1 MIMHKIKG
9 IIGLIL
15 TFTCMVTF
23 AQNIVVVGKVTD
35 SEGYEVIGG
44 SVVLKG
50 SVGIGT
56 VTDVDG
62 NYSLKINNV
71 STDVLV
77 FSYVGMKSK
86 EVRVN
91 GQSVINVTLEADAVM
106 LDEVVTIGYATV
118 KKKDLTGAVS
128 SVSSKDLAAVPVSDI
143 AQALSGKI
151 AGVQIIRSQG
161 SPDADVSIKVRG
173 GTSITQSNE
182 PLYIIDGFP
191 SEDGLKGI
199 ESSDIE
205 SIDILKDA
213 SSTAIYGARGAN
225 GVILVT
231 TKGGKTEKFNINYDM
246 YVGLKKVNKRYELLN
261 VKDFVKL
268 DYERAVNEPDVMR
281 DFIIPT
287 YGTWNELDDLYGNR
301 KGIDWQKEV
310 FERRSAITRQHKIT
324 LSGCNKTSQY
334 MLTYTRNDDKG
345 VWYGSGLKRDN
356 FRLKLNQEANSWLNF
371 STNISYIDEKTE
383 GLGTL
388 QEGGSFSR
396 MQHVIQ
402 YRPTIGKNGNDEQLL
417 IDDDDPVLLLEGAS
431 QMQSPIASIES
442 EQRDKRN
449 RILSIN
455 GDVQIKILKDLSYRG
470 TIGLRKRTINTN
482 IFYSERSKQAKNAG
496 APYGWREIEEQQ
508 SFMYNNVVTWN
519 KNFNRKHQLTLVGGQ
534 EFIQYKT
541 DYLKAG
547 ARKFDKINFGLADMS
562 LGASPDKVITELGS
576 DKMLSYFMRGN
587 YSFKDK
593 YLFAASV
600 RADGSSKFGS
610 NHKWGIFPAASFAW
624 RVSEEDFIKEWGIFS
639 NLKLR
644 LSYGTAGNN
653 RINNY
658 LSLSKMGSVWIPY
671 NGINTVAGFVSK
683 QLHNPDLQ
691 WETNITSNFGLDVGF
706 LNQRIQLSVDL
717 YNIETKNLLL
727 DAPIPLLSGYK
738 TMMINAGKT
747 NNRGIEVAVTI
758 HNIQTKDFSW
768 STSLNLSHNKNK
780 VRALYNTD
788 YMEIVSNWAQT
799 SEFNKSDYIIRIGQ
813 ALGQMYGY
821 RLKGIYTVDDF
832 NYDAGRKKYVVR
844 DGVPYDK
851 DYYPKPGYWKFEDV
865 DGNKEITADDRT
877 VIGNANPKIYGGLT
891 NSLTWKNFDLNVF
904 LNFSIG
910 NKIYSANKMYYTK
923 FNNRWRN
930 TLQDEGIRRF
940 TVINTEGE
948 YIMNDPIQ
956 LTAVNQ
962 GHDYV
967 SVEGSSNLFFH
978 SGYVEDGSFLKI
990 NNISLGYTLPKSL
1003 TKKVKLSNVRF
1014 YATGYNLYTFT
1025 KYSGYDPEVNTYS
1038 NKGLTPGIDWG
1049 AYPSAVSFVFGA
1061 NITF

>member
-1 MIMHKIKG
+1 MA
-9 IIGLIL
+9 IL
-15 TFTCMVTF
+15 TLSGMATYGQSLVVT
-23 AQNIVVVGKVTD
+23 GKVID

-44 SVVLKG
+44 SVILKG
-50 SVGIGT
+50 AVGIGT
-56 VTDVDG
+56 VTNVDG
-62 NYSLKINNV
+62 NYSLKVNNA
-71 STDVLV
+71 SKDVLV
-77 FSYVGMKSK
+77 FSYVGMKPK
-86 EVRVN
+86 EVKVN

-118 KKKDLTGAVS
+118 KKKDLTGSVS
-128 SVSSKDLAAVPVSDI
+128 SVNSKELAAVPISDV
-143 AQALSGKI
+143 AQALSGRV
-151 AGVQIIRSQG
+151 AGVQVIRSQG
-161 SPDADVSIKVRG
+161 SPDADISIKVRG

-231 TKGGKTEKFNINYDM
+231 TKGGKTDKFNISYDM
-246 YVGLKKVNKRYELLN
+246 YVGFKKVNRKYELLG
-261 VKDFVKL
+261 VEDFVKL
-268 DYERAVNEPDVMR
+268 DYERAINEPDVMR
-281 DFIIPT
+281 DFTIPT
-287 YGTWNELDDLYGNR
+287 YGTWDEFDALYGNR

-310 FERRSAITRQHKIT
+310 FEHRPAITQQHKFTI
-324 LSGCNKTSQY
+324 SGGNKSSQY
-334 MLTYTRNDDKG
+334 MVTYTRNDDKG
-345 VWYGSGLKRDN
+345 IWYGSGLKRDN
-356 FRLKLNQEANSWLNF
+356 FRLKLNQEATPWFNF
-371 STNISYIDEKTE
+371 STNVSYIDEKTE

-388 QEGGSFSR
+388 QEGGAYSR

-402 YRPTIGKNGNDEQLL
+402 YRPTIGKNGIDEQLL

-431 QMQSPIASIES
+431 QMQSPIATVES

-455 GDVQIKILKDLSYRG
+455 GDVQIKFTKDLSYRG
-470 TIGLRKRTINTN
+470 TVGVRKRTINTD
-482 IFYSERSKQAKNAG
+482 IFYSERSKQAKNSG
-496 APYGWREIEEQQ
+496 APYGWKEQEEQQ
-508 SFMYNNVVTWN
+508 SFMYNNVLTWD
-519 KNFNRKHQLTLVGGQ
+519 KTFNEKHHLTLVGGQ

-541 DYLKAG
+541 DYLRAG
-547 ARKFDKINFGLADMS
+547 ARQFDKINFGLADMS
-562 LGASPDKVITELGS
+562 LGASPDKVITLLGS
-576 DKMLSYFMRGN
+576 DKMLSYFMRAN
-587 YSFKDK
+587 YNFMER
-593 YLFAASV
+593 YLFAASI
-600 RADGSSKFGS
+600 RTDGSSKFGS
-610 NHKWGIFPAASFAW
+610 NHKWGVFPAASFAW
-624 RVSEEDFIKEWGIFS
+624 RASEEEFIKELGVFS

-644 LSYGTAGNN
+644 FSYGTAGNN
-653 RINNY
+653 KIDNY

-671 NGINTVAGFVSK
+671 NGENTVAGFVSK
-683 QLHNPDLQ
+683 QLHNPDLK
-691 WETNITSNFGLDVGF
+691 WETNVTSNLGIDMGF

-717 YNIETKNLLL
+717 YNIETKDLLL
-727 DAPIPLLSGYK
+727 DAPVPLLSGYK

-747 NNRGIEVAVTI
+747 NNKGIEIAITT

-780 VRALYNTD
+780 VKALYNTN

-799 SEFNKSDYIIRIGQ
+799 SEFNKSDYIIRVGQ
-813 ALGQMYGY
+813 SLGQMYGY

-832 NYDAGRKKYVVR
+832 NYDAKQQKYIIK
-844 DGVPYDK
+844 DGIPYDK
-851 DYYPKPGYWKFEDV
+851 NYYPKPGYWKFEDV
-865 DGNKEITADDRT
+865 DGNKEITEDDRT
-877 VIGNANPKIYGGLT
+877 VIGNANPKLYGGLT
-891 NSLTWKNFDLNVF
+891 NTVTWKNFDLSVF

-930 TLQDEGIRRF
+930 TLKDEAMSRF
-940 TVINTEGE
+940 TVVNGNGE
-948 YIMNDPIQ
+948 SVFNDPVQ
-956 LTAVNQ
+956 LAALNK

-990 NNISLGYTLPKSL
+990 NNISLGYTLPKEL
-1003 TKKVKLSNVRF
+1003 TRKMKLSNVRF
-1014 YATGYNLYTFT
+1014 YATGYNLYTLT
-1025 KYSGYDPEVNTYS
+1025 KYSGYDPEVNTYP
-1038 NKGLTPGIDWG
+1038 NNGLTPGIDWG
-1049 AYPSAVSFVFGA
+1049 AYPSAISLVFGA

>member
-1 MIMHKIKG
+1 MHKVKG
-9 IIGLIL
+9 VIMGIL
-15 TFTCMVTF
+15 AFVSAAAY
-23 AQNIVVVGKVTD
+23 AQGIVVTGKVID

-44 SVVLKG
+44 SVILKG
-50 SVGIGT
+50 AAGVGT

-62 NYSLKINNV
+62 RYSLTINDA
-71 STDVLV
+71 SKDVLV
-77 FSYVGMKSK
+77 FSYVGMTSK
-86 EVRVN
+86 EVKVN
-91 GQSVINVTLEADAVM
+91 GRNVINVTLEADAVM
-106 LDEVVTIGYATV
+106 LEEVVTIGYATV
-118 KKKDLTGAVS
+118 KKKDLTGSVS
-128 SVSSKDLAAVPVSDI
+128 SVSSKELAAVPISDVT
-143 AQALSGKI
+143 QALSGKV
-151 AGVQIIRSQG
+151 AGVQVIRSQG

-231 TKGGKTEKFNINYDM
+231 TKGGKSDKFNISYDM
-246 YVGLKKVNKRYELLN
+246 YVGFKKVNKKYELLN
-261 VKDFVKL
+261 VEDFVKL
-268 DYERAVNEPDVMR
+268 DYERAINEPDVMR
-281 DFIIPT
+281 DYMIPT
-287 YGTWNELDDLYGNR
+287 YGTWDEFDELYGNR

-310 FERRSAITRQHKIT
+310 FEHRPAITQQHKIT
-324 LSGCNKTSQY
+324 VSGGSKTSQY

-345 VWYGSGLKRDN
+345 IWYGSGLKRDN
-356 FRLKLNQEANSWLNF
+356 FRLKLNQEATPWMTF
-371 STNISYIDEKTE
+371 STNVSYIDEKTE

-388 QEGGSFSR
+388 QEGGAYSR

-402 YRPTIGKNGNDEQLL
+402 YRPTIGKNGSDEQLL

-431 QMQSPIASIES
+431 QMQSPMATIES

-449 RILSIN
+449 RIMSIN
-455 GDVQIKILKDLSYRG
+455 GDVQIKFTKDLSYRG
-470 TIGLRKRTINTN
+470 TIGIRKRTINTD

-496 APYGWREIEEQQ
+496 APYGWKEIEEQQ
-508 SFMYNNVVTWN
+508 SFMYNNVVTWDKTFN
-519 KNFNRKHQLTLVGGQ
+519 KEHHLTLVGGQ

-547 ARKFDKINFGLADMS
+547 ARQFDDVNFGLADMS
-562 LGASPDKVITELGS
+562 LGASPDKVTTLLES
-576 DKMLSYFMRGN
+576 DKMLSYFMRAN
-587 YSFKDK
+587 YNFKEK
-593 YLFAASV
+593 YLFSASV
-600 RADGSSKFGS
+600 RADGSSKFGA
-610 NHKWGIFPAASFAW
+610 NHKWGVFPAASFAW
-624 RVSEEDFIKEWGIFS
+624 RASEEDFIKDWGVFS

-653 RINNY
+653 KIDNY

-671 NGINTVAGFVSK
+671 NGESTVAGFVSK
-683 QLHNPDLQ
+683 QLYNPDLQ
-691 WETNITSNFGLDVGF
+691 WETNVTANLGIDMGF
-706 LNQRIQLSVDL
+706 LNQRIQLSVDV
-717 YNIETKNLLL
+717 YNIETKDLLL
-727 DAPIPLLSGYK
+727 DAPVPLLSGYK

-747 NNRGIEVAVTI
+747 NNKGVEVAITT

-780 VRALYNTD
+780 VKALYNAD

-799 SEFNKSDYIIRIGQ
+799 SEFNKSDYIIRVGQ
-813 ALGQMYGY
+813 SLGQMYGY

-832 NYDAGRKKYVVR
+832 NYDAAQQKYVVK
-844 DGVPYDK
+844 DGIPYDK
-851 DYYPKPGYWKFEDV
+851 NYYPKPGYWKFEDV
-865 DGNKEITADDRT
+865 NKDNEITEDDRT
-877 VIGNANPKIYGGLT
+877 VIGNANPKLYGGLT
-891 NSLTWKNFDLNVF
+891 NTFTWKGFDLSVF

-930 TLQDEGIRRF
+930 TLKDEAMRRF
-940 TVINTEGE
+940 TVVNEQGE
-948 YIMNDPIQ
+948 YIFNDPAQ
-956 LTAVNQ
+956 LASLNK

-1003 TKKVKLSNVRF
+1003 VSKIKLSNVRF
-1014 YATGYNLYTFT
+1014 YATGYNLYTWT
-1025 KYSGYDPEVNTYS
+1025 KYSGYDPEVNTYP
-1038 NKGLTPGIDWG
+1038 NNGLTPGIDWG
-1049 AYPSAVSFVFGA
+1049 AYPSAISLVFGA

>member
-1 MIMHKIKG
+1 MHKVKG
-9 IIGLIL
+9 VIMGIL
-15 TFTCMVTF
+15 AFVSAAAY
-23 AQNIVVVGKVTD
+23 AQGIVVTGKVID

-44 SVVLKG
+44 SVILKG
-50 SVGIGT
+50 TAGVGT

-62 NYSLKINNV
+62 RYSLTINDA
-71 STDVLV
+71 SKDVLV
-77 FSYVGMKSK
+77 FSYVGMTSK
-86 EVRVN
+86 EVKVN
-91 GQSVINVTLEADAVM
+91 GRNVINVTLEADAVM
-106 LDEVVTIGYATV
+106 LEEVVTIGYATV
-118 KKKDLTGAVS
+118 KKKDLTGSVS
-128 SVSSKDLAAVPVSDI
+128 SVSSKELAAVPISDVT
-143 AQALSGKI
+143 QALSGKV
-151 AGVQIIRSQG
+151 AGVQVIRSQG

-231 TKGGKTEKFNINYDM
+231 TKGGKSDKFNISYDM
-246 YVGLKKVNKRYELLN
+246 YVGFKKVNKKYELLN
-261 VKDFVKL
+261 VEDFVKL
-268 DYERAVNEPDVMR
+268 DYERAINEPDVMR
-281 DFIIPT
+281 DYMIPT
-287 YGTWNELDDLYGNR
+287 YGTWDEFDELYGNR

-310 FERRSAITRQHKIT
+310 FEHRPAITQQHKIT
-324 LSGCNKTSQY
+324 VSGGSKTSQY

-345 VWYGSGLKRDN
+345 IWYGSGLKRDN
-356 FRLKLNQEANSWLNF
+356 FRLKLNQEATPWMTF
-371 STNISYIDEKTE
+371 STNVSYIDEKTE

-388 QEGGSFSR
+388 QEGGAYSR

-402 YRPTIGKNGNDEQLL
+402 YRPTIGKNGSDEQLL

-431 QMQSPIASIES
+431 QMQSPMATIES

-449 RILSIN
+449 RIMSIN
-455 GDVQIKILKDLSYRG
+455 GDVQIKLTKDLSYRG
-470 TIGLRKRTINTN
+470 TIGIRKRTINTD

-496 APYGWREIEEQQ
+496 APYGWKEIEEQQ
-508 SFMYNNVVTWN
+508 SFMYNNVVTWDKTFN
-519 KNFNRKHQLTLVGGQ
+519 KEHHLTLVGGQ

-547 ARKFDKINFGLADMS
+547 ARQFDDVNFGLADMS
-562 LGASPDKVITELGS
+562 LGASPDKVTTLLES
-576 DKMLSYFMRGN
+576 DKMLSYFMRAN
-587 YSFKDK
+587 YNFKEK
-593 YLFAASV
+593 YLFSASV
-600 RADGSSKFGS
+600 RADGSSKFGA
-610 NHKWGIFPAASFAW
+610 NHKWGVFPAASFAW
-624 RVSEEDFIKEWGIFS
+624 RASEEDFIKDWGVFS

-653 RINNY
+653 KIDNY

-671 NGINTVAGFVSK
+671 NGESTVAGFVSK
-683 QLHNPDLQ
+683 QLYNPDLQ
-691 WETNITSNFGLDVGF
+691 WETNVTANLGIDMGF
-706 LNQRIQLSVDL
+706 LNQRIQLSVDV
-717 YNIETKNLLL
+717 YNIETKDLLL
-727 DAPIPLLSGYK
+727 DAPVPLLSGYK

-747 NNRGIEVAVTI
+747 NNKGVEVAITT

-780 VRALYNTD
+780 VKALYNAD

-799 SEFNKSDYIIRIGQ
+799 SEFNKSDYIIRVGQ
-813 ALGQMYGY
+813 SLGQMYGY

-832 NYDAGRKKYVVR
+832 NYDAAQQKYVVK
-844 DGVPYDK
+844 DGIPYDK
-851 DYYPKPGYWKFEDV
+851 NYYPKPGYWKFEDV
-865 DGNKEITADDRT
+865 NKDNEITEDDRT
-877 VIGNANPKIYGGLT
+877 VIGNANPKLYGGLT
-891 NSLTWKNFDLNVF
+891 NTFTWKGFDLSVF

-930 TLQDEGIRRF
+930 TLKDEAMRRF
-940 TVINTEGE
+940 TVVNEQGE
-948 YIMNDPIQ
+948 YIFNDPAQ
-956 LTAVNQ
+956 LASLNK

-1003 TKKVKLSNVRF
+1003 VSKIKLSNVRF
-1014 YATGYNLYTFT
+1014 YATGYNLYTWT
-1025 KYSGYDPEVNTYS
+1025 KYSGYDPEVNTYP
-1038 NKGLTPGIDWG
+1038 NNGLTPGIDWG
-1049 AYPSAVSFVFGA
+1049 AYPSAISLVFGA

>member
-1 MIMHKIKG
+1 MV
-9 IIGLIL
+9 IL
-15 TFTCMVTF
+15 AFVSVSMY
-23 AQNIVVVGKVTD
+23 AQSIVVTGKVID

-44 SVVLKG
+44 SVTLKG
-50 SVGIGT
+50 APGVGT
-56 VTDVDG
+56 VTNVDG
-62 NYSLKINNV
+62 HYSLKVNDA
-71 STDVLV
+71 SKDVLV
-77 FSYVGMKSK
+77 FSYVGMTSK
-86 EVRVN
+86 EVKVN
-91 GQSVINVTLEADAVM
+91 GRNVVNVTLEADAVM

-118 KKKDLTGAVS
+118 KKKDLTGSVS
-128 SVSSKDLAAVPVSDI
+128 SVNSKELAAVPISDVT
-143 AQALSGKI
+143 QALSGKV
-151 AGVQIIRSQG
+151 AGVQVIRSQG

-231 TKGGKTEKFNINYDM
+231 TKGGKTDKFNISYDM
-246 YVGLKKVNKRYELLN
+246 YVGFKKVNKKYELLG

-268 DYERAVNEPDVMR
+268 DYERAINEPDVMR
-281 DFIIPT
+281 DYTIPT
-287 YGTWNELDDLYGNR
+287 YGTWDEFDGLYGNR

-310 FERRSAITRQHKIT
+310 FDHRPAITQQHKFTI
-324 LSGCNKTSQY
+324 SGGNKTSQY

-345 VWYGSGLKRDN
+345 IWYGSGLKRDN
-356 FRLKLNQEANSWLNF
+356 FRLKLNQEATSWMNF
-371 STNISYIDEKTE
+371 STNVSYIDEKTE

-388 QEGGSFSR
+388 QEGGAYSR

-402 YRPTIGKNGNDEQLL
+402 YRPTIGKNGSDEQLL

-431 QMQSPIASIES
+431 QMQSPMATIES

-449 RILSIN
+449 RIMSIN
-455 GDVQIKILKDLSYRG
+455 GDVQIKFTKDLSYRG
-470 TIGLRKRTINTN
+470 TVGIRKRTINTDV
-482 IFYSERSKQAKNAG
+482 FYSERSKQAKNAG
-496 APYGWREIEEQQ
+496 APYGWKEIEEQQ
-508 SFMYNNVVTWN
+508 NFMYNNVITWDKTFN
-519 KNFNRKHQLTLVGGQ
+519 KEHHLTLVGGQ

-547 ARKFDKINFGLADMS
+547 ARKFDKVNFGLADMS
-562 LGASPDKVITELGS
+562 LGASPDKVVTLLES
-576 DKMLSYFMRGN
+576 DKMLSYFMRAN
-587 YSFKDK
+587 YNFKEK

-600 RADGSSKFGS
+600 RADGSSKFGA

-624 RVSEEDFIKEWGIFS
+624 RASEEDFIKELGVFS

-653 RINNY
+653 KINNY

-671 NGINTVAGFVSK
+671 NGESTVAGFVSK

-691 WETNITSNFGLDVGF
+691 WETNVTANLGVDVGF
-706 LNQRIQLSVDL
+706 LNQRIQLSVDI
-717 YNIETKNLLL
+717 YNIETKDLLL
-727 DAPIPLLSGYK
+727 DAPVPLLSGYK
-738 TMMINAGKT
+738 TMK
-747 NNRGIEVAVTI
+747 GIEVAITT

-780 VRALYNTD
+780 VKALYNTD

-799 SEFNKSDYIIRIGQ
+799 SEFNKSDYIIRVGQ
-813 ALGQMYGY
+813 SLGQMYGY

-832 NYDAGRKKYVVR
+832 NYDAQQQKYVIK
-844 DGVPYDK
+844 DGIPYDK
-851 DYYPKPGYWKFEDV
+851 NYYPKPGYWKFEDV
-865 DGNKEITADDRT
+865 DKNNEITEEDRT
-877 VIGNANPKIYGGLT
+877 VIGNANPKLYGGLT
-891 NSLTWKNFDLNVF
+891 NTFTWKGFDLSVF

-910 NKIYSANKMYYTK
+910 NKIYSANKRYYTK

-930 TLQDEGIRRF
+930 TLKDEAMRRF
-940 TVINTEGE
+940 TVMNDKGE
-948 YIMNDPIQ
+948 YIFNDPVQ
-956 LTAVNQ
+956 LASLNK
-962 GHDYV
+962 GHDYA

-1003 TKKVKLSNVRF
+1003 TSKIKLSNVRF
-1014 YATGYNLYTFT
+1014 YATGYNLYTWT
-1025 KYSGYDPEVNTYS
+1025 KYSGYDPEVNTYP
-1038 NKGLTPGIDWG
+1038 NNGLTPGIDWG
-1049 AYPSAVSFVFGA
+1049 AYPSAISLVFGA

>member
-1 MIMHKIKG
+1 MHKVKG
-9 IIGLIL
+9 VIMGIL
-15 TFTCMVTF
+15 AFVSAAAY
-23 AQNIVVVGKVTD
+23 AQGIVVTGKVID

-44 SVVLKG
+44 SVILKG
-50 SVGIGT
+50 AAGVGT

-62 NYSLKINNV
+62 RYSLTINDA
-71 STDVLV
+71 SKDVLV
-77 FSYVGMKSK
+77 FSYVGMTSK
-86 EVRVN
+86 EVKVN
-91 GQSVINVTLEADAVM
+91 GRNVINVTLEADAVM
-106 LDEVVTIGYATV
+106 LEEVVTIGYATV
-118 KKKDLTGAVS
+118 KKKDLTGSVS
-128 SVSSKDLAAVPVSDI
+128 SVSSKELAAVPISDVT
-143 AQALSGKI
+143 QALSGKV
-151 AGVQIIRSQG
+151 AGVQVIRSQG

-231 TKGGKTEKFNINYDM
+231 TKGGKSDKFNISYDM
-246 YVGLKKVNKRYELLN
+246 YVGFKKVNKKYELLN
-261 VKDFVKL
+261 VEDFVKL
-268 DYERAVNEPDVMR
+268 DYERAINEPDVMR
-281 DFIIPT
+281 DYMIPT
-287 YGTWNELDDLYGNR
+287 YGTWDEFDELYGNR

-310 FERRSAITRQHKIT
+310 FEHRPAITQQHKIT
-324 LSGCNKTSQY
+324 VSGGSKTSQY

-345 VWYGSGLKRDN
+345 IWYGSGLKRDN
-356 FRLKLNQEANSWLNF
+356 FRLKLNQEATPWMTF
-371 STNISYIDEKTE
+371 STNVSYIDEKTE

-388 QEGGSFSR
+388 QEGGAYSR

-402 YRPTIGKNGNDEQLL
+402 YRPTIGKNGSDEQLL

-431 QMQSPIASIES
+431 QMQSPMATIES

-449 RILSIN
+449 RIMSIN
-455 GDVQIKILKDLSYRG
+455 GDVQIKLTKDLSYRG
-470 TIGLRKRTINTN
+470 TIGIRKRTINTD

-496 APYGWREIEEQQ
+496 APYGWKEIEEQQ
-508 SFMYNNVVTWN
+508 SFMYNNVVTWDKTFN
-519 KNFNRKHQLTLVGGQ
+519 KEHHLTLVGGQ

-547 ARKFDKINFGLADMS
+547 ARQFDDVNFGLADMS
-562 LGASPDKVITELGS
+562 LGASPDKVTTLLES
-576 DKMLSYFMRGN
+576 DKMLSYFMRAN
-587 YSFKDK
+587 YNFKEK
-593 YLFAASV
+593 YLFSASV
-600 RADGSSKFGS
+600 RADGSSKFGA
-610 NHKWGIFPAASFAW
+610 NHKWGVFPAASFAW
-624 RVSEEDFIKEWGIFS
+624 RASEEDFIKDWGVFS

-653 RINNY
+653 KIDNY

-671 NGINTVAGFVSK
+671 NGESTVAGFVSK
-683 QLHNPDLQ
+683 QLYNPDLQ
-691 WETNITSNFGLDVGF
+691 WETNVTANLGIDMGF
-706 LNQRIQLSVDL
+706 LNQRIQLSVDV
-717 YNIETKNLLL
+717 YNIETKDLLL
-727 DAPIPLLSGYK
+727 DAPVPLLSGYK

-747 NNRGIEVAVTI
+747 NNKGVEVAITT

-780 VRALYNTD
+780 VKALYNAD

-799 SEFNKSDYIIRIGQ
+799 SEFNKSDYIIRVGQ
-813 ALGQMYGY
+813 SLGQMYGY

-832 NYDAGRKKYVVR
+832 NYDAAQQKYVVK
-844 DGVPYDK
+844 DGIPYDK
-851 DYYPKPGYWKFEDV
+851 NYYPKPGYWKFEDV
-865 DGNKEITADDRT
+865 NKDNEITEDDRT
-877 VIGNANPKIYGGLT
+877 VIGNANPKLYGGLT
-891 NSLTWKNFDLNVF
+891 NTFTWKGFDLSVF

-930 TLQDEGIRRF
+930 TLKDEAMRRF
-940 TVINTEGE
+940 TVVNEQGE
-948 YIMNDPIQ
+948 YIFNDPAQ
-956 LTAVNQ
+956 LASLNK

-1003 TKKVKLSNVRF
+1003 VSKIKLSNVRF
-1014 YATGYNLYTFT
+1014 YATGYNLYTWT
-1025 KYSGYDPEVNTYS
+1025 KYSGYDPEVNTYP
-1038 NKGLTPGIDWG
+1038 NNGLTPGIDWG
-1049 AYPSAVSFVFGA
+1049 AYPSAISLVFGA